1 MSGCARRLFLKGV
14 SIMLATILDILSIIG
29 IILLIVLICA
39 IVVLLLVLFLPIF
52 YRAKG
57 SKQEREMELWV
68 KARWLFGFITMRY
81 EYPTPNAVII
91 KCLWFEIYNSAKT
104 VKSNK
109 QESSNDTS
117 NINTANTQ
125 NSSEPSI
132 ESVKHDFTQEESV
145 SQDTDK
151 SIGKDSVNQQAS
163 EQADDVID
171 GTLDDTSRNLVE
183 RLKAKYEKIKYTI
196 RSIYDKIK
204 HIVQNIT
211 YYKNVFQD
219 EETRQLFK
227 HVGFRVGKIWKNVRP
242 RKLKANIHF
251 GTGSP
256 DTTGYL
262 CGVYGML
269 CTYLGNS
276 VIAEPDFEQQILEG
290 DFYVAGHI
298 TVFQLLWHSGA
309 VLLDKNLRLFWNKLK
324 QGGINQNGR

>member
-1 MSGCARRLFLKGV
+1 MSRCARRLFLKGV

-29 IILLIVLICA
+29 IILLIVLICVIA
-39 IVVLLLVLFLPIF
+39 VLVLILFFPIF

-57 SKQEREMELWV
+57 SKEAKEMELWV

-81 EYPTPNAVII
+81 KYPTPNAVIV
-91 KCLWFEIYNSAKT
+91 KCLWFEIYNSSQT
-104 VKSNK
+104 
-109 QESSNDTS
+109 
-117 NINTANTQ
+117 
-125 NSSEPSI
+125 SI
-132 ESVKHDFTQEESV
+132 ESAKQDSSKHNITKEESV
-145 SQDTDK
+145 SQDVN
-151 SIGKDSVNQQAS
+151 KDYVNQQAS
-163 EQADDVID
+163 EQAYDATD
-171 GTLDDTSRNLVE
+171 GMADNTNENLAE

-196 RSIYDKIK
+196 YSIYDKIK
-204 HIVQNIT
+204 HIVQNIA
-211 YYKNVFQD
+211 YYKSVFQD
-219 EETRQLFK
+219 EETKQLFK
-227 HVGFRVGKIWKNVRP
+227 HVGFRVSKIWKNVRP

-262 CGVYGML
+262 CGVYGMF

-298 TVFQLLWHSGA
+298 TVFQVLWHGGA

-324 QGGINQNGR
+324 QGGINQNDR